1 MIPIDYL
8 FADRVHKGAHRELL
22 ARLFAHSREGHLALE
37 VDEELPQI
45 PCVVQEGRYL
55 YLEKNYRYQQQIA
68 EHLVRMLHSVSL
80 LVGGPGTGKTYT
92 AAQMVRA
99 FAHEGLHITLAAP
112 TGKAVAQL
120 ESSVRRLIGEDKNV
134 RYKTVHALLKGS
146 LFEDVILI
154 DECSMLDVRLFAKLL
169 SSLHTGTRL
178 ILVGDPDQ
186 LPPVEAGSIFA
197 DIAES
202 NALPCTRLTTC
213 LRTERQEIAA
223 FAECIRTS
231 DVAQARTYLVEQKIG
246 WADMALEEGGKRS
259 LYPLLWEKV
268 KSGICL
274 LSCMRQ
280 GPFGVDAL
288 NAYFQEQSVREGMK
302 ACPILI
308 TRSDHALELY
318 NGDLGTLQADHALFP
333 DRKTGALRKIP
344 ALALPSYEMGYCLS
358 VHKSQGSEYDEVFV
372 LVPKGSEVFGR
383 EMLYTAATRAKKK
396 VSFGGS
402 LEQILLVLQKSA
414 RKLSGLSATLKNKM
428 RTTS

>member
-8 FADRVHKGAHRELL
+8 FADRVYQGPYRELL
-22 ARLFAHSREGHLALE
+22 AQLFAHSREGHLAFE
-37 VDEELPQI
+37 VDEVLPPI

-55 YLEKNYRYQQQIA
+55 YLEKNYRYQQQII
-68 EHLVRMLHSVSL
+68 EHLMRLSAHSISL
-80 LVGGPGTGKTYT
+80 LLGGPGTGKTYT
-92 AAQMVRA
+92 AAQRVRA

-112 TGKAVAQL
+112 TGKAVAHL
-120 ESSVRRLIGEDKNV
+120 ECSVRRLIGEDKNV
-134 RYKTVHALLKGS
+134 RYKTVHALLKGP

-154 DECSMLDVRLFAKLL
+154 DECSMIDVRLFAKLL
-169 SSLHTGTRL
+169 SSLHAGTRL

-202 NALPCTRLTTC
+202 DVLPCTRLTQC
-213 LRTERQEIAA
+213 LRTQQQEIAA

-231 DVAQARTYLVEQKIG
+231 DVAQARAFLTEQKIG
-246 WADMALEEGGKRS
+246 WIDMALEEGGKRS

-268 KSGICL
+268 KSGVCI

-288 NAYFQEQSVREGMK
+288 NAYFHEQSLREGMK
-302 ACPILI
+302 TCPILI
-308 TRSDHALELY
+308 TRTDHALELY
-318 NGDLGTLQADHALFP
+318 NGDLGTLFTDHALFP
-333 DRKTGALRKIP
+333 DRKTDALRKIP

-372 LVPKGSEVFGR
+372 LVPRGSEVFGR

-396 VSFGGS
+396 VTFGGA
-402 LEQILLVLQKSA
+402 LEQILLVMQKSA
-414 RKLSGLSATLKNKM
+414 RKLSGLSAKLKIKM
-428 RTTS
+428 GSL